1 MLRTEK
7 NLVKKI
13 APNRKKSREK
23 DRPEQK
29 KLYILITNIIIE
41 TKNHKGDKIMEEKT
55 VSMIIRGVP
64 EALRKDIKI
73 RAAMKEMSMQDL
85 IIDMLIKSMQDAR

>member
-1 MLRTEK
+1 
-7 NLVKKI
+7 
-13 APNRKKSREK
+13 
-23 DRPEQK
+23 
-29 KLYILITNIIIE
+29 
-41 TKNHKGDKIMEEKT
+41 MEEKT